1 MVGVLS
7 TKRLGI
13 VALRGHAKASQVAV
27 EMKDLLTSGGL
38 DAEIYETIE
47 KLQRRVGAAGLTDDM
62 LVVIGGDGTT
72 LRSFLTMGT
81 SPVPVLSVGIG
92 RRNFLATT
100 QHQAAEEAVER
111 ILSQDYSLEGAV
123 RLDVRVGRKSF
134 PPVLNEVY
142 LTSAS
147 PGMIIDTRVAVAA
160 EKGFRVVWRDLADGV
175 MVATPIGSTA
185 YSLSAGGPIMDTILD
200 SFTVTPVAPIIYK
213 TSIVVSGDDRVALWA
228 DSKED
233 LALVLDGQSTE
244 RVKAR
249 QRIIVRKSDSQAVFV
264 TFDEDPR
271 VSRMIRAFR
280 VKR

>member
-1 MVGVLS
+1 MLS

-13 VALRGHAKASQVAV
+13 VALKGHAKASQVAV
-27 EMKDLLTSGGL
+27 RMKDLLTSGGL

-47 KLQRRVGAAGLTDDM
+47 KLQGRVGAAGLPDDM

-111 ILSQDYSLEGAV
+111 ILSQDYSLETAV
-123 RLDVRVGRKSF
+123 RLDVRVGRRRF
-134 PPVLNEVY
+134 HPVLNEVY
-142 LTSAS
+142 LTSSS

-160 EKGFRVVWRDLADGV
+160 EKGLRVIWRDLADGV

-185 YSLSAGGPIMDTILD
+185 YSLSAGGPIMDTSLD

-213 TSIVVSGDDRVALWA
+213 ASIVVSGEDRVGLWA
-228 DSKED
+228 DAKED
-233 LALVLDGQSTE
+233 LALVFDGQSTE
-244 RVKAR
+244 TVRPR
-249 QRIIVRKSDSQAVFV
+249 QRVIVRKSDSPATFV

-280 VKR
+280 AKR